1 MGGCGSREKE
11 LREKVGFSQSDY
23 DYALKKFSKMT
34 KQKPGKA
41 DEYFSFEGFKQ
52 YFTEN
57 PVLAQKLYI
66 FMRNYGGQNYV
77 DSLTF
82 LTVVDL
88 FTRVSM
94 KLQNQLK
101 NLDIY
106 TLFTLVSLSSPD
118 IMQKDSFNLN
128 NVYKISVSYSNAV
141 KLFKVTSSLSF
152 QELIN
157 MQSDKG
163 DILCHD
169 DDQAPILIINNIFE
183 NHSLLNYKAFND
195 KIKTEAP
202 LICKI
207 VKNYIAGKFVNKTLR
222 NTLPKLDPSE
232 LMNKQLI
239 GIKFMSFQALLNLSV
254 PWFQKCIA
262 INQIYEY
269 EVDTGQQYNFNILGN
284 CLLQAKGPNMILFRH
299 SQKDKDGEKLEK
311 YVFGYFS
318 PSQWRVSPDIS
329 GNKGSFIFSIH
340 PKFKIFSTN
349 GQQQSKFA
357 LLVPIITKRQS
368 QTLHSPLK
376 QGPKQPGLGIGGSGY
391 DHHRIWIDGKQ
402 LQASRLVEE
411 DKTFQSGSI
420 LPEDIHLLNID
431 LIEIWDLQLST
442 VGQGTSYFKSTSPH
456 VHFGDAEKRINQN
469 QLRDLIITLN
479 QQQGRNDYRRDTREF
494 QTTNPLLPIN
504 EEEEEKQQAK

>member
-23 DYALKKFSKMT
+23 DFALKKFNKMT
-34 KQKPGKA
+34 KQKPGKT

-77 DSLTF
+77 DCHTF

-88 FTRVSM
+88 FSRVSM

-106 TLFTLVSLSSPD
+106 TLFTLISLSSPE
-118 IMQKDSFNLN
+118 IMQRDSFNLN

-141 KLFKVTSSLSF
+141 KLFK
-152 QELIN
+152 ELIN

-195 KIKTEAP
+195 KIKSETP
-202 LICKI
+202 FISKI

-222 NTLPKLDPSE
+222 NQLPILKPSE
-232 LMNKQLI
+232 IMNKQI
-239 GIKFMSFQALLNLSV
+239 IALLNLSV
-254 PWFQKCIA
+254 PWFSKSIA
-262 INQIYEY
+262 INRVYNY
-269 EVDTGQQYNFNILGN
+269 DVDSGQQYNFNIIGN
-284 CLLQAKGPNMILFRH
+284 YLLQTKGPNMILFRH
-299 SQKDKDGEKLEK
+299 SQKDRDGEKQDK

-340 PKFKIFSTN
+340 PKFKIFSTV

-357 LLVPIITKRQS
+357 LLVPIITKKQS
-368 QTLHSPLK
+368 QTLNSTLK

-402 LQASRLVEE
+402 LQASRLVDE
-411 DKTFQSGSI
+411 DKTYQSGSI
-420 LPEDIHLLNID
+420 LPDDIHLLNID

-442 VGQGTSYFKSTSPH
+442 VAQGTSYFKSTSH
-456 VHFGDAEKRINQN
+456 QQNFGEDEKRINQN

-479 QQQGRNDYRRDTREF
+479 QQQGRNNYRRDTTEF
-494 QTTNPLLPIN
+494 QISNPLLPIN
-504 EEEEEKQQAK
+504 EEEEEKLQAK

>member
-34 KQKPGKA
+34 KQKPGKT
-41 DEYFSFEGFKQ
+41 DEHFSFEGFKQ

-66 FMRNYGGQNYV
+66 FMRNYGGQSYV

-94 KLQNQLK
+94 KLQSQLK
-101 NLDIY
+101 NLDISA
-106 TLFTLVSLSSPD
+106 LFTLVSLSCPD
-118 IMQKDSFNLN
+118 IMQRDTFNLN

-141 KLFKVTSSLSF
+141 KLFK
-152 QELIN
+152 ELIN

-195 KIKTEAP
+195 KIKSETP
-202 LICKI
+202 LISKI
-207 VKNYIAGKFVNKTLR
+207 VKNYIAGKFINKVLR
-222 NTLPKLDPSE
+222 NQLPKLNPSE

-239 GIKFMSFQALLNLSV
+239 ALLNLSV

-262 INQIYEY
+262 LNQMYKY
-269 EVDTGQQYNFNILGN
+269 EVDSGQQYNFNVLGN

-299 SQKDKDGEKLEK
+299 SQKDKDGEKQEK

-368 QTLHSPLK
+368 QTLHSPLR

-442 VGQGTSYFKSTSPH
+442 VGQGTSYFKSASPQI
-456 VHFGDAEKRINQN
+456 HFSEDEKRINQT
-469 QLRDLIITLN
+469 QLRDLIINLN
-479 QQQGRNDYRRDTREF
+479 QQQGRNDYRRDTKEF
-494 QTTNPLLPIN
+494 QTSNPLLPIN